1 MNQTLILSF
10 KSATLKEPIST
21 FIYPLQQAS
30 FFTFVKNVCFQLACF
45 MGIVVVIGVI
55 QSIHFYGVRLC
66 LYTFFL
72 SGVKPMDFNNNINSS
87 SVAHLLKT
95 FCEPDD
101 ANEEILLKKMAD
113 FRSTLDE
120 KQRDNF
126 EAICYLI
133 TENIAYI
140 SKKSYRDG
148 VYEGI
153 EIAETNFR
161 NEIKRRR
168 AENRKKQKK
177 SGEE

>member
-1 MNQTLILSF
+1 
-10 KSATLKEPIST
+10 
-21 FIYPLQQAS
+21 
-30 FFTFVKNVCFQLACF
+30 
-45 MGIVVVIGVI
+45 
-55 QSIHFYGVRLC
+55 
-66 LYTFFL
+66 
-72 SGVKPMDFNNNINSS
+72 MDFNNNINSS

-95 FCEPDD
+95 FSEPDD

-140 SKKSYRDG
+140 SKRSHRDG
-148 VYEGI
+148 VYKGI

-177 SGEE
+177 PEKSKC